1 MWEGGGPSQAGSGEW
16 LGPGSGFHNSS
27 WNALGGNWG
36 RRLSVLCCSWWS
48 GESQA
53 RIYREIFERVQLSP
67 VHFLRLMDAA
77 ERRVVLKGNDLIQD
91 GRPHEEMFLIVEGQA
106 EVRSEGVA
114 VSHLQ
119 SGGFVGSMAFNRF
132 IKKTTSN
139 PHADREGHYV
149 YKDGGMFRKA
159 WEAILAQLRKQ
170 GSVVGEVTQSI
181 VGDQKSKR
189 QEKSALERST
199 TTVTAT
205 SDMVVY
211 VWDQHALREFIKR
224 RPMIGASLQKAISV
238 DLVNKVVQSR
248 DHKEHYR
255 QLLAETLDGGRVTST
270 ERKNLQRWV
279 KGRKDGGKVS
289 LLGGCTCDGRWYRE
303 GHGIS
308 MAEHFQR
315 LKENN
320 WTHKEFQA
328 GFREGVAPK
337 DLSENF
343 LKYEALLRNELA
355 KGEYHFC
362 AFFFCCVF
370 VIASSCCNEPPRSP
384 SYRQFASCLVLVSFS
399 PNGFDDDQL
408 NPEAKSN
415 LRKFR
420 SQKGI
425 DAQEH
430 LIAVEKQGWTAD
442 EYEAGKGN
450 NWGDRYDVGGTA
462 VPDLIPYDSEEMA
475 DFVEE
480 ASIAEKE
487 RYRFLLLAALG
498 GGVIQKAEKEKLELY
513 REMHAIPDEEHNR
526 LLFEQGWKP
535 EEYDAGFHKDI
546 ASSHFQRYAS
556 LVKRE
561 LDKGKVT
568 SKAKSNL
575 RKFRTQGSIS
585 PQAHLLAV
593 EKEGLCGA
601 GRLTSTRMVSK
612 KGVTIPSLRADQAE
626 GLRERQRERP
636 ARWKWATTL
645 SGGEGGSVLVA
656 VHAVDR

>member
-1 MWEGGGPSQAGSGEW
+1 MMAFTVTVPS
-16 LGPGSGFHNSS
+16 L
-27 WNALGGNWG
+27 
-36 RRLSVLCCSWWS
+36 
-48 GESQA
+48 
-53 RIYREIFERVQLSP
+53 EIFRRTLT
-67 VHFLRLMDAA
+67 VHH
-77 ERRVVLKGNDLIQD
+77 
-91 GRPHEEMFLIVEGQA
+91 P
-106 EVRSEGVA
+106 
-114 VSHLQ
+114 
-119 SGGFVGSMAFNRF
+119 
-132 IKKTTSN
+132 
-139 PHADREGHYV
+139 
-149 YKDGGMFRKA
+149 
-159 WEAILAQLRKQ
+159 
-170 GSVVGEVTQSI
+170 
-181 VGDQKSKR
+181 
-189 QEKSALERST
+189 
-199 TTVTAT
+199 
-205 SDMVVY
+205 MVVY

-224 RPMIGASLQKAISV
+224 RPMIGACLQKAISV
-238 DLVNKVVQSR
+238 DLVNKVDQSR
-248 DHKEHYR
+248 DHNEHYR

-270 ERKNLQRWV
+270 ERKNLQR
-279 KGRKDGGKVS
+279 
-289 LLGGCTCDGRWYRE
+289 YRE
-303 GHGIS
+303 DHGIS
-308 MAEHFQR
+308 MAEHFER
-315 LKENN
+315 LKETN

-337 DLSENF
+337 DLLENF

-355 KGEYHFC
+355 KGE
-362 AFFFCCVF
+362 
-370 VIASSCCNEPPRSP
+370 
-384 SYRQFASCLVLVSFS
+384 
-399 PNGFDDDQL
+399 
-408 NPEAKSN
+408 
-415 LRKFR
+415 
-420 SQKGI
+420 
-425 DAQEH
+425 
-430 LIAVEKQGWTAD
+430 GWTAD
-442 EYEAGKGN
+442 KYEAGKGN
-450 NWGDRYDVGGTA
+450 NWGDRYDVDGTA

-585 PQAHLLAV
+585 PRAHLLAV